1 MKSFVTN
8 IWLFSQRSN
17 VSIKDILVFL
27 DDSSGYNDRIRTAFE
42 MSKAH
47 GAYLTGASLASLK
60 PIHAKPKNEDSLIY
74 MAGKQAAKIATQFS
88 SDIKSADIDG
98 EAIVISGDAS
108 DNALKMAQYARN
120 SDLVILGQPD
130 PSRDNFTI
138 LKRFAQDVIL
148 HSGRPILFTP
158 YIGVRNIEF
167 DKILL
172 AWDGTPAASR
182 SIHDSI
188 PLLERAREVTIII
201 VESKKQKEFKNNLLE
216 DRLIKHLKHHGIDA
230 NLLRVNPG
238 KNNVSTTILNKITE
252 ADIDL
257 LVIGGYGT
265 PTLKQKI
272 LGSVSS
278 SFLSAMIVPVLMSH

>member
-1 MKSFVTN
+1 M
-8 IWLFSQRSN
+8 
-17 VSIKDILVFL
+17 SIKDILVFL
-27 DDSSGYNDRIRTAFE
+27 DDSSGYEDRVDTAFE
-42 MSKAH
+42 ISKAH
-47 GAYLTGASLASLK
+47 EAYITGASLASLK

-74 MAGKQAAKIATQFS
+74 MAGKQAERIADKFS
-88 SDIKSADIDG
+88 SDLKTAEIDG
-98 EAIVISGDAS
+98 ESIVISGDAADS
-108 DNALKMAQYARN
+108 ALKMAQYARN

-130 PSRDNFTI
+130 PSRDNFLV

-148 HSGRPILFTP
+148 HSGRPVLFIP
-158 YIGVRNIEF
+158 YIGTRKTVFN
-167 DKILL
+167 KVLL

-188 PLLERAREVTIII
+188 PLLAKAKEVSVII
-201 VESKKQKEFKNNLLE
+201 VESKKQQEIKNNLLE
-216 DRLIKHLKHHGIDA
+216 NRLIKHLKHHDIEA
-230 NLLRVNPG
+230 KLIRVNPG
-238 KNNVSTTILNKITE
+238 NNNVSTTILNKITE

-278 SFLSAMIVPVLMSH
+278 SFLTSMIVPVLMSH

>member
-1 MKSFVTN
+1 M
-8 IWLFSQRSN
+8 
-17 VSIKDILVFL
+17 SIKDILVFL
-27 DDSSGYNDRIRTAFE
+27 DDSSGYEDRVDTAFE
-42 MSKAH
+42 ISKAH
-47 GAYLTGASLASLK
+47 EAYITGASLASLK

-74 MAGKQAAKIATQFS
+74 MAGKQAERIADKFS
-88 SDIKSADIDG
+88 SDLKTAEIDG
-98 EAIVISGDAS
+98 ESIVISGDATDS
-108 DNALKMAQYARN
+108 ALKMAQYARN

-130 PSRDNFTI
+130 PSRDNFLV

-148 HSGRPILFTP
+148 HSGRPVLFIP
-158 YIGVRNIEF
+158 YIGTRKTVFN
-167 DKILL
+167 KALL

-188 PLLERAREVTIII
+188 PLLAKAKEVSVII
-201 VESKKQKEFKNNLLE
+201 VESKKQQEIKNNLLE
-216 DRLIKHLKHHGIDA
+216 DRLIKHLKHHDIEA
-230 NLLRVNPG
+230 KLIRVNPG
-238 KNNVSTTILNKITE
+238 NNNVSTTILNKITE

-278 SFLSAMIVPVLMSH
+278 SFLTSMIVPVLMSH